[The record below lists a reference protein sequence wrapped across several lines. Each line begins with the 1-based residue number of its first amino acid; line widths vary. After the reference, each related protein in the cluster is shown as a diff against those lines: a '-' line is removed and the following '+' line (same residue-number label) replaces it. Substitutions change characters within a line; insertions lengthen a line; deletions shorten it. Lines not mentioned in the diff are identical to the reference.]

1 MRQINIEG
9 EIRGWLKNGAT
20 IERYGKYP
28 SIEEDDENCDVAFNI
43 MDDHEKDIY
52 RFIDFYCGAGEDMK
66 YVFGI
71 SFVWDTSDG
80 KGRWEYSQE
89 LTPKEYVD
97 YLHLAMTLAGAKE

>member
-9 EIRGWLKNGAT
+9 EIRGWLKDGAT
-20 IERYGKYP
+20 FERDGD
-28 SIEEDDENCDVAFNI
+28 DDENCGVAFRI
-43 MDDHEKDIY
+43 MDDWEKEIF

-66 YVFGI
+66 DVFGI

-89 LTPKEYVD
+89 LTPREYAD
-97 YLHLAMTLAGAKE
+97 YLHLAMTLVGAKE